1 MKNDLF
7 HITPSGRAGLAF
19 ALFAFLVVPSVA
31 GSQWLNIFTSTTIF
45 TLAVAGVAFMY
56 SRLGMVSLTQVG
68 LMGVGGWVTLR
79 LNHWLGLPF
88 EISLIASGLTT
99 IAFGWLLALP
109 ALRLRGL
116 YLALVTLMAAGGFEI
131 IFATFQFPNGG
142 TGFWGVQTGTGEV
155 FNRPAMAQ
163 SDQAYLRFTIVVA
176 TLGFLIIELHRRLA
190 PGRAWALI
198 RRSEAAAMSAGVNIT
213 LYKLWAFGI
222 SGLMGG
228 LAGALLAGSL
238 GLLDGGTFRAS
249 ESVMIFALAVVGG
262 ANFWLGAV
270 IAASLFRILPALLNN
285 WGIDADLSFVI
296 FGAGLLH
303 AVITAPDGIAGQVS
317 DLCGKLSAKFSR
329 IDGRG
334 KGANTAPDT
343 AAGHGS
349 NRLSRA
355 LSDLALTLLQIPVQM
370 QHAVMGSKIRPSG
383 LDTPIEITDVTVRFG
398 GVVALNRINATFT
411 KPISG
416 IIGPNGAGKTTLM
429 NVISGFVAASQ
440 GAVHAEALDLTRL
453 MPPHRR
459 GHWGLRRSFQKEEI
473 ADDLSVGENVLAQVD
488 ALPFTR
494 AQKQQEV
501 KRALEFVGLTDRAG
515 KPGKDLNSFERRLTD
530 IAKCL
535 VGHPK
540 IIMFDEPAGGMS
552 VEETDV
558 LGGLILKIHEYCG
571 AKTLVIDHDVDL
583 IARICDETLVL
594 DFGERIAFGKTAD
607 VLADPKV
614 RTAYLGIEEPV
625 A

>member
-1 MKNDLF
+1 MKTDLF
-7 HITPSGRAGLAF
+7 YITPSGRAGLVF

-31 GSQWLNIFTSTTIF
+31 GSQWLNIFTSTAIF

-56 SRLGMVSLTQVG
+56 ARLGMVSLTQVG
-68 LMGVGGWVTLR
+68 LMGVGGWITLR
-79 LNHWLGLPF
+79 LNHWLGVPF

-99 IAFGWLLALP
+99 IVFGWLLALP

-142 TGFWGVQTGTGEV
+142 AGFWGVQTGTGEV
-155 FNRPAMAQ
+155 FNRPVIAQ
-163 SDQAYLRFTIVVA
+163 SDAAYLRFTIVVA

-198 RRSEAAAMSAGVNIT
+198 RRSEAAAMSAGVNVT
-213 LYKLWAFGI
+213 LYKTWAFGI

-303 AVITAPDGIAGQVS
+303 AVITAPDGIAGQVM
-317 DLCGKLSAKFSR
+317 DLSGKLSGKLFAKFLPAPR
-329 IDGRG
+329 KGGGRG
-334 KGANTAPDT
+334 
-343 AAGHGS
+343 S
-349 NRLSRA
+349 NALSRA
-355 LSDLALTLLQIPVQM
+355 LSDLALGLLQIPVRVL
-370 QHAVMGSKIRPSG
+370 HVVMGAKIRPSG
-383 LDTPIEITDVTVRFG
+383 LDTPIEVTDVTVRFG

-429 NVISGFVAASQ
+429 NVLSGFVMTSQ
-440 GAVHAEALDLTRL
+440 GAVQAEGLNLTRL

-473 ADDLSVGENVLAQVD
+473 ADDLSVAENVLAQVD

-494 AQKQQEV
+494 AQKQQDV
-501 KRALEFVGLTDRAG
+501 TRALDFVGMTDRAE
-515 KPGKDLNSFERRLTD
+515 KTGKDLNSFERRLTD

-552 VEETDV
+552 VEETEI

-583 IARICDETLVL
+583 IARVCEETLVL
-594 DFGERIAFGKTAD
+594 DFGERIAFGKTSD

-614 RTAYLGIEEPV
+614 RAAYLGIEET
-625 A
+625 AA